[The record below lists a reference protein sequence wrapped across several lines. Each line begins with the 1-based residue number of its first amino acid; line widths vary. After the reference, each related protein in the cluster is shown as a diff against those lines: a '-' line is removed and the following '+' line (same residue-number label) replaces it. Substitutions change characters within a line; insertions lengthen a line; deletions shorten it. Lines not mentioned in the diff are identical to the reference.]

1 MTNSGKADPSAE
13 KQSQHSG
20 HRNRVRERFVRNGF
34 DGMMDYE
41 VLEAL
46 LIYLLPRKDVKP
58 LAKAL
63 LKKFTTVSETL
74 EQPLEVLMQVSGMGR
89 NSAIGLKMFGNIG
102 QYCLR
107 EKCHIQGDLLNR
119 PELIYDYVRMK
130 MGLKRHESYMVIFLD
145 TNHRLIEHRII
156 AEGTVNYI
164 FTYIRNIME
173 MAIEVGACGMILVHN
188 HPSGVCLPTPQ
199 DIASTIEI
207 CKAFKSIEV
216 DLYDHLIISHDEYFS
231 FVAHGIEFSSQKK
244 GKTYG

>member
-1 MTNSGKADPSAE
+1 MKSSGKAAISAE
-13 KQSQHSG
+13 KKFPHSG
-20 HRNRVRERFVRNGF
+20 HRDRVRERFIRNGF
-34 DGMMDYE
+34 EGMMDYE

-58 LAKAL
+58 LAKEL
-63 LKKFTTVSETL
+63 LERFHTVAETL
-74 EQPLEVLMQVSGMGR
+74 EQPLEVLMKFPGLGR
-89 NSAIGLKMFGNIG
+89 NSAIGLKMFGDVG
-102 QYCLR
+102 QYCLL
-107 EKCHIQGDLLNR
+107 EKCNSQGDLLNT

-130 MGLKRHESYMVIFLD
+130 MGLKKHESYMVIFLD

-173 MAIEVGACGMILVHN
+173 MAIAVGACGMILVHN
-188 HPSGVCLPTPQ
+188 HPSGVCLPTPE

-207 CKAFKSIEV
+207 YEAFKSIEV
-216 DLYDHLIISHDEYFS
+216 ELYDHLIICHDEYFS
-231 FVAHGIEFSSQKK
+231 FVAHGIEFSPQTK